1 MTSDS
6 LLELDE
12 LKAYFGEPFHLNSKI
27 TLYSPTVGDII
38 EFGEQRYYAVVHSLT
53 CIPSDMKSQ
62 LFDSGID
69 YEEISDFELFCMLTR
84 GLTQEDTKL
93 LLGDLDLSKFEV
105 CINTQ
110 NGLKLLYD
118 RQNDIKIDELIY
130 YKIVSYIRK
139 LHNIKPKVEKA
150 KNKTTK
156 KILIEL
162 DRQRIE
168 QKKKDKNITSTLKP
182 LVSAMMRYPGFK
194 YKSYELKQCSLYEF
208 MDTVMGANIYV
219 SSTALLKGM
228 YGGMVDSSKVDK
240 KQLDWMREI

>member
-130 YKIVSYIRK
+130 YKIVSYLRK

>member
-1 MTSDS
+1 MISDD

-69 YEEISDFELFCMLTR
+69 YEQITDFELFCMLTR

-110 NGLKLLYD
+110 NGLRLLYD

-156 KILIEL
+156 KILIDM
-162 DRQRIE
+162 DRQRLE
-168 QKKKDKNITSTLKP
+168 QKKKDKKITSTLKP

-219 SSTALLKGM
+219 SSTALLKGI
-228 YGGMVDSSKVDK
+228 YGGMVDSSKIDK
-240 KQLDWMREI
+240 TQLDWMREI

>member
-38 EFGEQRYYAVVHSLT
+38 EFGEQRYYSVVHSLT

-168 QKKKDKNITSTLKP
+168 QKKKDKKITSTLKP

-194 YKSYELKQCSLYEF
+194 YKSSELKECTLYEF
-208 MDTVMGANIYV
+208 MDTVMGANVYV
-219 SSTALLKGM
+219 SSTALLKGI

>member
-38 EFGEQRYYAVVHSLT
+38 EFGEQRYYSVVHSLT

-194 YKSYELKQCSLYEF
+194 YKSSELKECTLYEF
-208 MDTVMGANIYV
+208 MDTVMGANVYV
-219 SSTALLKGM
+219 SSTALLKGI

>member
-38 EFGEQRYYAVVHSLT
+38 EFGEQRYYSVVHSLT

-168 QKKKDKNITSTLKP
+168 QKKKDKKITSTLKP

-208 MDTVMGANIYV
+208 MDTVMGANVYV

-228 YGGMVDSSKVDK
+228 YGGMVDSSKIDK

>member
-27 TLYSPTVGDII
+27 TLYSPAVGDII
-38 EFGEQRYYAVVHSLT
+38 EFGEQHYYSVVHSLT

-69 YEEISDFELFCMLTR
+69 YEQITDFELFCMLTR

-130 YKIVSYIRK
+130 YKIVSYLRK

-168 QKKKDKNITSTLKP
+168 QKKKDKKITSTLKP

-208 MDTVMGANIYV
+208 MDTVMGANVYV

>member
-27 TLYSPTVGDII
+27 TLYSPTIGDII
-38 EFGEQRYYAVVHSLT
+38 EFGEQRYYSVVHSLT

-168 QKKKDKNITSTLKP
+168 QKKKDKKITSTLKP

-208 MDTVMGANIYV
+208 MDTVMGANVYV

>member
-130 YKIVSYIRK
+130 YKIVSYLRK

-208 MDTVMGANIYV
+208 MDTVMGANVYV
-219 SSTALLKGM
+219 SSTALLKGI

>member
-38 EFGEQRYYAVVHSLT
+38 EFGEQRYYSVVHSLT

-130 YKIVSYIRK
+130 YKIVSYLRK

-208 MDTVMGANIYV
+208 MDTVMGANVYV
-219 SSTALLKGM
+219 SSTALLKGI

>member
-38 EFGEQRYYAVVHSLT
+38 EFGEQRYYSVVHSLT

-168 QKKKDKNITSTLKP
+168 QKKKDKKITSTLKP

-208 MDTVMGANIYV
+208 MDTVMGANVYV

>member
-38 EFGEQRYYAVVHSLT
+38 EFGEQRYYSVVHSLT